1 MKSIS
6 EGADKFLGAIST
18 RLGNISPKLK
28 AKMRELEFNVG
39 TKANANAKKV
49 TPLLKKANKMSK
61 SDRIAFDYARK
72 NSDTNK
78 ITELVD
84 KYEMHDEYTAYRE
97 VLEDLRKDGLD
108 VGLEIGRI
116 DEYAPRVLKNVKG
129 FMKAIGAS
137 PDLPLYT
144 KALEQRADELGLSVE
159 EMTPEMRA
167 DIISNMIAYGPKGL
181 GGVRSTKQRT
191 VEKIPPELDKY
202 YLDSDAAL
210 LHHIYSMQEAIEAR
224 RFFGK
229 TPQRIKDIKSNLN
242 RTEKALREISD
253 KGRITS
259 GQGQRKELKR
269 LKNLLADRKLQQKA
283 KALESKIV
291 EYEKNVKD
299 LQIAYEKTQKE
310 LLTAREG
317 GDEATISN
325 ASDKNKLAQRKV
337 SSAKSKLTSSKKRLA
352 EHKELY
358 GIEDKAPEQYNKE
371 ISELKKKI
379 GFSKLR
385 LSIKNYEDN
394 IVKYKADL
402 ERYKTQRD
410 FTENIGA
417 FIDEQINKGEISLEQ
432 QKAVHDILDARFH
445 GGMMGGIA
453 QLYKNMSYIDTMGS
467 PISALTQIG
476 DLAFSLYDAGFYQTL
491 KQGSKSG
498 LGQALKVV
506 GLKKLAPKMKFTR
519 EDMGFER
526 IAQEFMDAGKMGKAV
541 EKVFKMVGLEQM
553 DAIGKETLMNAAYE
567 KYRER
572 AKKAPKELYKEL
584 DPMFGDETMEVIN
597 DLKEDNIND
606 NTRLLIHSKLLDF
619 QPMAKSEMPEMYLRM
634 GNGRLFYMLK
644 SFTLKQFDVFR
655 RETFQKLRTG
665 TAKERVK
672 ALKNFARLSMFFVT
686 ANAGADELKDFML
699 GRKTDFSDRVV
710 DNMLRLLGIS
720 KFVTWKART
729 EGVGSAIFKQVA
741 PPFKFIDSLTKDIV
755 GAGDGKGLEI
765 LSSAPVLGKLLYWRY
780 GRGTSKRK
788 DLWDRRLSK
797 RKAKLKQV
805 WEKYE
810 QAPNKTKFKNEHK
823 KELTEYRS
831 LKQLQGKLNTMKQRI
846 NKLKSE
852 TQTKARKRQIEKLEK
867 QRQELI
873 KDFLEKG

>member
-1 MKSIS
+1 MIKNKCFKQAGISGKEKREVIKAIAAEKAKGLTERQATEKVLGKKLDVATQKLTGLVSKIRDLVAAKETKVDWKETKKPLTEDDYKAVESERRNIKANVLRGSKDVMKSIS

-18 RLGNISPKLK
+18 RLGNISLKLR
-28 AKMRELEFNVG
+28 AKLRELEFNVG

-242 RTEKALREISD
+242 RTNVEL
-253 KGRITS
+253 
-259 GQGQRKELKR
+259 QRL
-269 LKNLLADRKLQQKA
+269 
-283 KALESKIV
+283 
-291 EYEKNVKD
+291 
-299 LQIAYEKTQKE
+299 
-310 LLTAREG
+310 
-317 GDEATISN
+317 
-325 ASDKNKLAQRKV
+325 
-337 SSAKSKLTSSKKRLA
+337 
-352 EHKELY
+352 
-358 GIEDKAPEQYNKE
+358 
-371 ISELKKKI
+371 KKI
-379 GFSKLR
+379 GEGETEIAQMHK
-385 LSIKNYEDN
+385 DN

-476 DLAFSLYDAGFYQTL
+476 DLAFSLYDAGFYQTA
-491 KQGSKSG
+491 KQATKAG

-526 IAQEFMDAGKMGKAV
+526 IAQEFMDAGKMGKVV

-567 KYRER
+567 KYRKR

-584 DPMFGDETMEVIN
+584 EPMFGDETMEVIN

-634 GNGRLFYMLK
+634 GNGRLWYMLK

-655 RETFQKLRTG
+655 REAFQKMKTG
-665 TAKERVK
+665 TAKERMK
-672 ALKNFARLSMFFVT
+672 GLTNLGRLSMFFVL

-729 EGVGSAIFKQVA
+729 EGVGMAALRQVA
-741 PPFKFIDSLTKDIV
+741 PPFKFINSVTKDII
-755 GAGDGKGLEI
+755 GAGDGKGLEM
-765 LSSAPVLGKLLYWRY
+765 LSSLPVAGKLLYWHL

-810 QAPNKTKFKNEHK
+810 QAPNKTKFKNKHK
-823 KELTEYRS
+823 KELTEYTS

-846 NKLKSE
+846 NLLKSQ